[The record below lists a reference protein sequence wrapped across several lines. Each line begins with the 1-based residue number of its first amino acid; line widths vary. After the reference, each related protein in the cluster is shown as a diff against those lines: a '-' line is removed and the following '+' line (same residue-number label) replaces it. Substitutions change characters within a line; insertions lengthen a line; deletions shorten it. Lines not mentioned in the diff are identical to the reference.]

1 MAVSFL
7 SIGPEGPELLR
18 VCVSSGYVLTV
29 FLSYA
34 YEYPVP
40 LILFLGQG
48 LASILPLT
56 ST

>member
-1 MAVSFL
+1 MAVSLL

-29 FLSYA
+29 FLFYA

-48 LASILPLT
+48 LASILPQT
-56 ST
+56 SA